1 MKKAL
6 VVMLVAALSLPA
18 LILSGCGESADKAK
32 AQDYMFAG
40 DGYYDA
46 FVEKWESL
54 NEEQTAVVMKVMGG
68 DTSAIS
74 GAAGEE
80 LEKKAEELMAAM
92 EEDLDAADEQYE
104 MIKGLSGV
112 ADYQEYAGL
121 MQEAIALWR
130 EVLDSAKE
138 FKSVLTQVIAD
149 FVAGKVTA
157 DVVQKQLM
165 ESETIKKITELVE
178 EAEAKADEADELRVS
193 KKLEE

>member
-1 MKKAL
+1 
-6 VVMLVAALSLPA
+6 
-18 LILSGCGESADKAK
+18 
-32 AQDYMFAG
+32 
-40 DGYYDA
+40 
-46 FVEKWESL
+46 
-54 NEEQTAVVMKVMGG
+54 MKVMGG